1 MISKTKRIDLGIYA
15 LVINGSYDLLKLNKI
30 LFAFRYRL
38 DIVPLDEF
46 EDRFAAIFDVA
57 NGKANAREISVN
69 FIDAKRQNKTIF
81 ISKAFYEKL
90 QVHYPGYLSLMQQ
103 GYIVL
108 LKTFRVMDLSPGAAV
123 EVDKVRKEILR
134 SYEFIKNFRKCL
146 ELTAGR
152 TFELGELFG
161 HIIGQDLII
170 KYKEPDLPVMAELA
184 SPEPDETESMSL
196 HKFLDS
202 KHPKAEYID
211 LAIQTFLHAQQA
223 ADVRLKFIQLL
234 LALEICM
241 NGSFPDPLSQSTAR
255 RAAILLSS
263 DKREYAR
270 HYLGLAELYEI
281 RNDLIYNDVSGTSR
295 GAKLEEIIHGRVG
308 ELEAII
314 RKVLARLVKMDLI
327 KKDNLLGELNLL
339 LF

>member
-1 MISKTKRIDLGIYA
+1 MISKTKRIEIGIYA
-15 LVINGSYDLLKLNKI
+15 LVLNGSYDLLKLNKI

-38 DIVPLDEF
+38 DIIPLDEF
-46 EDRFAAIFDVA
+46 EDRFAAVFDIPGDEV
-57 NGKANAREISVN
+57 NAREVSVN
-69 FIDAKRQNKTIF
+69 FVDAKGQKKPVF
-81 ISKAFYEKL
+81 ISKSFFEKL
-90 QVHYPGYLSLMQQ
+90 QAHYPGYLTLMQQ
-103 GYIVL
+103 GYMVL
-108 LKTFRVMDLSPGAAV
+108 LKTFRVMDISPGAAV

-161 HIIGQDLII
+161 HVIGQDLVIR
-170 KYKEPDLPVMAELA
+170 YKERELPGLVELT
-184 SPEPDETESMSL
+184 SPEGDEAENMSL
-196 HKFLDS
+196 YKFLDS
-202 KHPKAEYID
+202 KHPKAEYIE
-211 LAIQTFLHAQQA
+211 LAIQTFLHARRA

-255 RAAILLSS
+255 RAALLLSA
-263 DKREYAR
+263 DKREYVR

-295 GAKLEEIIHGRVG
+295 GTRLMGIIYDRVG

-314 RKVLARLVKMDLI
+314 RKVLARLVKLDLV
-327 KKDNLLGELNLL
+327 KKDNLLGDLNLL

>member
-1 MISKTKRIDLGIYA
+1 MISKTKRVDLGIYA
-15 LVINGSYDLLKLNKI
+15 IVIDGSYDLLKLNKI

-38 DIVPLDEF
+38 DIIPLDEF
-46 EDRFAAIFDVA
+46 EDKFAAVFDIP
-57 NGKANAREISVN
+57 NDRANAREVSVN
-69 FIDAKRQNKTIF
+69 FVDAKRQNKTIF
-81 ISKAFYEKL
+81 ISKVFFEKL
-90 QVHYPGYLSLMQQ
+90 QAHYPGYLTLMQQ
-103 GYIVL
+103 GYITL
-108 LKTFRVMDLSPGAAV
+108 LKTFRVMDISPGAVV
-123 EVDKVRKEILR
+123 EADKVRKEILR

-152 TFELGELFG
+152 TFEPGELFG

-170 KYKEPDLPVMAELA
+170 KYTERDLPVMVELA
-184 SPEPDETESMSL
+184 FPEEDETENMSL
-196 HKFLDS
+196 YKFLDS
-202 KHPKAEYID
+202 KHPKAEYME

-255 RAAILLSS
+255 RAAILLAS

-295 GAKLEEIIHGRVG
+295 GTKLEEIIHDRVG

-314 RKVLARLVKMDLI
+314 RKVLARLVKLDLV